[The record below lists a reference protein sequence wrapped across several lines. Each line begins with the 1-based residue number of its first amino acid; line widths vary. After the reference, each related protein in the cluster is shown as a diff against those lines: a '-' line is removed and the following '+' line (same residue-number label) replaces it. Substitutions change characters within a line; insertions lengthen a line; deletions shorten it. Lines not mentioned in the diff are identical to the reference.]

1 MRPLIAACLSTL
13 LSGCGS
19 IITVV
24 RDDTVTSQYLAEA
37 KSYCGAVPRVYS
49 GLMFDFC
56 LLHAPPADEHNYKTT
71 PPILEVF
78 DMGLSAITDT
88 VLLPYTLI
96 RQHND
101 GSIEVNR

>member
-1 MRPLIAACLSTL
+1 MKALIIGCVALL

-24 RDDTVTSQYLAEA
+24 RDDSVTSKYLAEGN
-37 KSYCGAVPRVYS
+37 SYCGAVPKVYS

-56 LLHAPPADEHNYKTT
+56 MLHAAPEDENNYSSS
-71 PPILEVF
+71 PPIIMVF